1 MGIEGT
7 FLNIIEVLYDKPTS
21 NITLNSKKLKAF
33 SLRSGTKQGCSLSPL
48 LFNTVLEILAR
59 VIRQKKEIKAS
70 KLKSNK

>member
-21 NITLNSKKLKAF
+21 NITLSSKKLKAF

-48 LFNTVLEILAR
+48 LFNIVLGVLPM
-59 VIRQKKEIKAS
+59 VIREEK
-70 KLKSNK
+70 